1 MNNAPETTS
10 QPFTSSSRA
19 KSRSKLLQVLEHRP
33 EQPFGQRSVAT
44 LIGMGKVV
52 ATRSSGSAQ
61 GRKRAAVQ
69 SQRVTD
75 VVQADGVSQL
85 RKEHADHVTPCT
97 EGTCHGIHT
106 RLARKF
112 RNQMRRNEIAKLS
125 KNAEFGCGWFG
136 VSFFHLCR
144 VTELKNHSNH
154 FFLCFNQ
161 DSYGMAVR
169 KNRIS
174 LLIINRSLHGE
185 FSPQS
190 SEVNYLPEGT
200 PVVSASL
207 TNNVVSQMCW
217 LWRFGALATQ
227 SCGWQKS
234 SEGCHVLLGEK
245 TTDHKDVDSR
255 LPLTENVVSSVDP
268 RISILRGSL
277 K

>member
-161 DSYGMAVR
+161 DSYGMAVFSNCCMEWILPR
-169 KNRIS
+169 NVNGAWMR
-174 LLIINRSLHGE
+174 RS
-185 FSPQS
+185 FYMPSTS
-190 SEVNYLPEGT
+190 STPRPLPRAFVQPPCRTFT
-200 PVVSASL
+200 PASL
-207 TNNVVSQMCW
+207 EQSVRCAGRCMAERTKPQWNLFRNSRRQKRRAKESEQF
-217 LWRFGALATQ
+217 WRGRKKSWASATPFIV
-227 SCGWQKS
+227 
-234 SEGCHVLLGEK
+234 HA
-245 TTDHKDVDSR
+245 
-255 LPLTENVVSSVDP
+255 
-268 RISILRGSL
+268 
-277 K
+277 

>member
-161 DSYGMAVR
+161 DSYGMAVFQVR
-169 KNRIS
+169 PTTSNTRLRRLAI
-174 LLIINRSLHGE
+174 RS
-185 FSPQS
+185 S
-190 SEVNYLPEGT
+190 
-200 PVVSASL
+200 
-207 TNNVVSQMCW
+207 
-217 LWRFGALATQ
+217 
-227 SCGWQKS
+227 
-234 SEGCHVLLGEK
+234 
-245 TTDHKDVDSR
+245 
-255 LPLTENVVSSVDP
+255 
-268 RISILRGSL
+268 
-277 K
+277 

>member
-1 MNNAPETTS
+1 MTCWARGVKSFMLAFPMPGASRLTLLKVDPGISTS
-10 QPFTSSSRA
+10 TFNIKT
-19 KSRSKLLQVLEHRP
+19 
-33 EQPFGQRSVAT
+33 
-44 LIGMGKVV
+44 
-52 ATRSSGSAQ
+52 
-61 GRKRAAVQ
+61 
-69 SQRVTD
+69 
-75 VVQADGVSQL
+75 
-85 RKEHADHVTPCT
+85 
-97 EGTCHGIHT
+97 
-106 RLARKF
+106 
-112 RNQMRRNEIAKLS
+112 RRN
-125 KNAEFGCGWFG
+125 
-136 VSFFHLCR
+136 
-144 VTELKNHSNH
+144 
-154 FFLCFNQ
+154 
-161 DSYGMAVR
+161 
-169 KNRIS
+169 RIL